1 MVISGVVKAVLSI
14 QNVSPEINCAMG
26 TLTARE
32 AQTNRT
38 AQVSLLTYLSVK
50 KSQNQSG
57 RNLSIFMFSFT
68 TAAVLSFSEDGYTV
82 REDAESVTVCVG
94 ATFPEF
100 PLFSLDPVFNVTL
113 ITRDMTACKSCT
125 QYRTI
130 FTASL

>member
-1 MVISGVVKAVLSI
+1 MVISGVVKAALSV
-14 QNVSPEINCAMG
+14 QNVSPEINCAME

-38 AQVSLLTYLSVK
+38 AQVSSVLT
-50 KSQNQSG
+50 NQSG
-57 RNLSIFMFSFT
+57 RNPSIFMFPFT
-68 TAAVLSFSEDGYTV
+68 TAVLSFSEDGYTV
-82 REDAESVTVCVG
+82 REYDESVTVCVG

-113 ITRDMTACKSCT
+113 ITRDMTASKSCT
-125 QYRTI
+125 QYRTM